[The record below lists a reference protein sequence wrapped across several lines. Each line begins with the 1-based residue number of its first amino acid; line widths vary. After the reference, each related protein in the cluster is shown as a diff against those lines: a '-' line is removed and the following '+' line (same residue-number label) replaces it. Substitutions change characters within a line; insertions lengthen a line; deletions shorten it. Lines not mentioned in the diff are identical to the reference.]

1 MARPTP
7 EYIAEATRF
16 VETKIHGLRQLS
28 YAEASLLPEVDGADV
43 VIAGQKASI
52 TTFRQTDAYQLG
64 DKILVV
70 VLAANPSFF
79 GMTAFH
85 IERGL
90 VFSPT
95 EPVRTATELELQ
107 NSGG

>member
-7 EYIAEATRF
+7 EYIAEATDL
-16 VETKIHGLRQLS
+16 VEKKIHGLRQLS
-28 YAEASLLPEVDGADV
+28 YEQACLLPEVDGADV
-43 VIAGQKASI
+43 LIANQKASI
-52 TTFRQTDAYQLG
+52 TTFRQTDVYQLEG
-64 DKILVV
+64 KTLVV
-70 VLAANPSFF
+70 VLAAKPSFF

-90 VFSPT
+90 VFSPA
-95 EPVRTATELELQ
+95 EPLRTATELELQ